1 MEKRKLDEAVSNE
14 TIDRYYEAGRTAG
27 ALGGKLLGAGGGG
40 FLLMF
45 APPDRHEAV
54 RHAMRDLTHVP
65 FRMERDGTSVV
76 LYNPELTG
84 NYLTAQS
91 RVS

>member
-1 MEKRKLDEAVSNE
+1 MEKRKLDASVSNP
-14 TIDRYYEAGRTAG
+14 TIDGCYEAARKAG

-45 APPDRHEAV
+45 VPPEARASV
-54 RHAMRDLTHVP
+54 LSALSSLTFVP
-65 FRMERDGTSVV
+65 FRMEHDGTSVV
-76 LYNPELTG
+76 LYNPDLTS
-84 NYLTAQS
+84 NYLTSAA